1 MRLAFAGTPEFAA
14 RSLAAVLAAGHDV
27 ALVLTQPDRAAGRGQ
42 QRLAE
47 SAVKRLAR
55 ERGLPL
61 FQPETLRDSGAS
73 ADRIRAAA
81 PEALAVVA
89 YGLLLPASILSL
101 PPLGALNVHA
111 SLLPRWRGA
120 APIQRAIMAGDAET
134 GISIMQLDEG
144 LDTGPV
150 FAQCKLV
157 IAPDDDAQ
165 SLHNKLADAGAEL
178 LVATLDALAQG
189 RARAVPQ
196 PLEGASYARKIE
208 ASETELD
215 WRATAVALERKVR
228 ALRPSPGARARWGGR
243 WLKIWAARAEAGAG
257 APGTVLAAGEDG
269 LRIACGSGTLL
280 ATELQR
286 PGGRHLPAR
295 DFLLGSPIIAG
306 DRLTP

>member
-27 ALVLTQPDRAAGRGQ
+27 ALVLTQPDRAAGRGR
-42 QRLAE
+42 RLAE

-81 PEALAVVA
+81 PEALVVVA

-134 GISIMQLDEG
+134 GVSIMQLDEG

-150 FAQCKLV
+150 FAQCKLL

-165 SLHNKLADAGAEL
+165 SLHDKIADAGAEL

-196 PLEGASYARKIE
+196 PLEGASYARKIV

-215 WRATAVALERKVR
+215 WRATAVELERKVR
-228 ALRPSPGARARWGGR
+228 ALRPSPGAQARWGGR

-286 PGGRHLPAR
+286 PGGRRLLAR
-295 DFLLGSPIIAG
+295 DFLRGSPIVAG
-306 DRLTP
+306 ERLSP